1 MPRCENEFAHE
12 HHVVSLHLNHFHGA
26 NENNPEIAHIG
37 HDEHGDETSII
48 NLLQHLFD
56 DIDSPKEKC
65 ESGFFASIHSYTPDV
80 KSYALYAVLKYP
92 TLFLPAFDDSIKNFE
107 YKTPNYSPPDQ
118 RNKQQRG
125 PPFFLV

>member
-12 HHVVSLHLNHFHGA
+12 HHVVSLHINHFH
-26 NENNPEIAHIG
+26 NSTHSNSELAHIG
-37 HDEHGDETSII
+37 HEDHDDETSFI
-48 NLLQHLFD
+48 NILQHLFD
-56 DIDSPKEKC
+56 DIDNPKEKC

>member
-65 ESGFFASIHSYTPDV
+65 EFGFFASIHHHKVDLKTLPFV
-80 KSYALYAVLKYP
+80 AVFNRLDFFIP
-92 TLFLPAFDDSIKNFE
+92 TEVRKDHFKLTL
-107 YKTPNYSPPDQ
+107 PNYSPPERSKLQ
-118 RNKQQRG
+118 KRG
-125 PPFFLV
+125 PPFILV